1 MDRRG
6 HTLMRATLLLLLT
19 PLLSACMQA
28 GTALINLP
36 ARLAGGYELRH
47 AAYGP
52 GPLDQ
57 LDIYVPGGAAPETG
71 DGPRDAPRDV
81 PKDVIVFLHGGH
93 WTTGQ
98 RRDSRFVGAALAQ
111 RGFVTVIPDFR
122 KYPAVRFPAFVEDAA
137 RALAWVDD
145 HIAEHGGRRDRIFLA
160 SHSSGAHVGALLAA
174 DERYLAAQG
183 KDARTLIRAFA
194 GLAGPYAFTPDEP
207 DLVDMFGPPDRY
219 PQMQVPTFIDGG
231 EPTMLLLRGAKD
243 ETVAAYNHERLAAR
257 IRAQRGKVQV
267 IVYPNAGHI
276 GLITAF
282 SDFLPGAPVVDDL
295 VGFFRQNPDQ

>member
-1 MDRRG
+1 
-6 HTLMRATLLLLLT
+6 MRATLLLLLA

-36 ARLAGGYELRH
+36 ARLAGGHEIRH

-57 LDIYVPGGAAPETG
+57 LDIYVPGG
-71 DGPRDAPRDV
+71 DATEPRDV
-81 PKDVIVFLHGGH
+81 PRDVIVFLHGGR
-93 WTTGQ
+93 WTTG
-98 RRDSRFVGAALAQ
+98 RKEDFRFVGAALAQ

-160 SHSSGAHVGALLAA
+160 GHSSGAHVGALLAA
-174 DERYLAAQG
+174 DERYLAAHG
-183 KDARTLIRAFA
+183 KDARRLIRAFA

-207 DLVDMFGPPDRY
+207 DLMDMFGPPARF
-219 PQMQVPTFIDGG
+219 PQMQVTSFIDGG
-231 EPTMLLLRGAKD
+231 EPPMLLLRGAKD
-243 ETVAAYNHERLAAR
+243 DTVAAFNHERLAAR
-257 IRAQRGKVQV
+257 IREKGGQAQV
-267 IVYPNAGHI
+267 IEYPDAGHI
-276 GLITAF
+276 GLIAAF
-282 SDFLPGAPVVDDL
+282 SNFVPGAPVL
-295 VGFFRQNPDQ
+295 EILLGFFRSTR

>member
-6 HTLMRATLLLLLT
+6 HTRMRATLLLLLA

-28 GTALINLP
+28 GTVLINLP
-36 ARLAGGYELRH
+36 ARLAGGHEIRH

-57 LDIYVPGGAAPETG
+57 LDIYVPTDAAAE
-71 DGPRDAPRDV
+71 PRDA
-81 PKDVIVFLHGGH
+81 IVFLHGGR
-93 WTTGQ
+93 WTTG
-98 RRDSRFVGAALAQ
+98 RKEDFRFVGAALAQ

-145 HIAEHGGRRDRIFLA
+145 HIAEHGGQRDRIFLA
-160 SHSSGAHVGALLAA
+160 GHSSGAHVGALLAA

-183 KDARTLIRAFA
+183 KDARRLIRAFA

-207 DLVDMFGPPDRY
+207 DLVDMFGPPDRF

-231 EPTMLLLRGAKD
+231 EPPILLLRGARD
-243 ETVAAYNHERLAAR
+243 TSVGAFNHERLAER
-257 IRAQRGKVQV
+257 IRAKQGKVQV
-267 IVYPNAGHI
+267 IVYPDAGHL

-282 SDFLPGAPVVDDL
+282 SDLIPGAPVVEDL
-295 VGFFRQNPDQ
+295 VGFFGNRDR